1 MENKKFDGIIIV
13 SDMDGT
19 FLGLGARVIPE
30 NLEAI
35 QYFKQNGGRFTFAT
49 GRTHHNIRKS
59 LGDVNKVANA
69 PAITV
74 NGACVYDFF
83 KNSPALE
90 CRMDTEKV
98 IELVCYCREH
108 LGDVALR
115 CSTDYGFMTDK
126 ITGLIKKDFDSFLSG
141 GDCGIAKELSIDKWE
156 NEIMHKIVFR
166 DEADRLLAV
175 RQALEPIFCED
186 FTFVT
191 SSPRFLE
198 LNAKGCSKALGI
210 DYLRRI
216 YSTDGKKATIIAVGD
231 YENDIEM
238 LKAADIAACPDN
250 AMPSVKELSQRHLCH
265 HDNGAI
271 ADLIGIL
278 DKNL

>member
-1 MENKKFDGIIIV
+1 MDNKKFENIIIV

-19 FLGLGARVIPE
+19 FLGTGARVIPE

-35 QYFKQNGGRFTFAT
+35 EYFKENGGRFTFAT

-59 LGDVNKVANA
+59 LGDVSRVANA

-74 NGACVYDFF
+74 NGACIYDFS
-83 KNSPALE
+83 KNAPALE
-90 CRMDTEKV
+90 CRMDTKKV
-98 IELVCYCREH
+98 IELVSYCREH

-126 ITGLIKKDFDSFLSG
+126 ITGLIKKDFDGFLSG

-175 RQALEPIFCED
+175 RQALEPIFSKY

-198 LNAKGCSKALGI
+198 LNSKGCSKAIGVE
-210 DYLRRI
+210 YLKKI
-216 YSTDGKKATIIAVGD
+216 YSKEGREAKIYAIGD

-250 AMPSVKELSQRHLCH
+250 AMDSVKNISHIKLCH
-265 HDNGAI
+265 HDKGAI

>member
-1 MENKKFDGIIIV
+1 MENKKFDSILIV

-19 FLGLGARVIPE
+19 FLGAGARVVPE

-35 QYFKQNGGRFTFAT
+35 EYFKQNGGRFTFAT

-74 NGACVYDFF
+74 NGACVYDFS
-83 KNSPALE
+83 KNAPALE
-90 CRMDTEKV
+90 YRMDTKKV
-98 IELVCYCREH
+98 IELVSYCREN

-115 CSTDYGFMTDK
+115 CSTPYGFMTDR
-126 ITGLIKKDFDSFLSG
+126 ITGLIKKDFNSFISG
-141 GDCGIAKELSIDKWE
+141 GDCGIAKELCIDAWK
-156 NEIMHKIVFR
+156 NEIIHKIVFR

-198 LNAKGCSKALGI
+198 LNVKGCSKAVGI
-210 DYLRRI
+210 EYLRGA
-216 YSTDGKKATIIAVGD
+216 YSTDEKRATIIAVGD

-238 LKAADIAACPDN
+238 LKAADVAACPDN
-250 AMPSVKELSQRHLCH
+250 AMDSVKNISHIKLCH
-265 HDNGAI
+265 HDKGAI
-271 ADLIGIL
+271 AEFIGIL

>member
-1 MENKKFDGIIIV
+1 MDNKKFENIIIV

-19 FLGLGARVIPE
+19 FLGIGARVIPE

-35 QYFKQNGGRFTFAT
+35 EYFKQNGGRFTFAT

-59 LGDVNKVANA
+59 ISDVSRVANA

-74 NGACVYDFF
+74 NGACIYDFE
-83 KNSPALE
+83 KNAPALE
-90 CRMDTEKV
+90 YRLDNKRV
-98 IELVCYCREH
+98 IELVSYCREN
-108 LGDVALR
+108 LGGVALR

-141 GDCGIAKELSIDKWE
+141 ECGIAKELSIDKWE
-156 NEIMHKIVFR
+156 TEIMHKIVFR

-175 RQALEPIFCED
+175 RQVLEPIFSEH

-198 LNAKGCSKALGI
+198 LNSKGCSKAIGVE
-210 DYLRRI
+210 YLKKI
-216 YSTDGKKATIIAVGD
+216 YSKEGSKAKIYAVGD

-238 LKAADIAACPDN
+238 LKAADVAACPDN
-250 AMPSVKELSQRHLCH
+250 AMDSVKNISHIKLCH
-265 HDNGAI
+265 HDKGAI